1 MSNPNPYGAENC
13 GDANAV
19 GKCQPSAMTDWLSR
33 LPISL
38 VLITVG
44 TLAIVAHELTISH
57 PPWNVER
64 KYVTLVWCGIAL
76 ATIGSGIGFLLNRR
90 YGLMVGAIL
99 GPIILWAV
107 LAIALYV
114 YLEMSGERLFG
125 D

>member
-1 MSNPNPYGAENC
+1 
-13 GDANAV
+13 
-19 GKCQPSAMTDWLSR
+19 
-33 LPISL
+33 
-38 VLITVG
+38 
-44 TLAIVAHELTISH
+44 
-57 PPWNVER
+57 VER

-90 YGLMVGAIL
+90 YGLLIGAIL

-114 YLEMSGERLFG
+114 YLEMSGETLFG